1 MGELGNLFVLY
12 LITEEALID
21 DFLQSDQNTAS
32 RLILTV

>member
-21 DFLQSDQNTAS
+21 DFLPLYSLVD
-32 RLILTV
+32 ILL